1 MSDRKQ
7 PQVPQLNL
15 GFGKPGGQKGVMNNM
30 DPRKMQ
36 QQYERMQ
43 EEEDSEYDDESDGSG
58 EDDLGLM

>member
-1 MSDRKQ
+1 
-7 PQVPQLNL
+7 
-15 GFGKPGGQKGVMNNM
+15 MNNM

-58 EDDLGLM
+58 EDDLGLMQ

>member
-15 GFGKPGGQKGVMNNM
+15 GFGKPGGQKGAKNNM
-30 DPRKMQ
+30 DPRKM

-43 EEEDSEYDDESDGSG
+43 EEEDSEYDDESDVSG